1 MRKLLFILISLVSC
15 SYLNAQTATNKVQN
29 MATLMLTNSTLY
41 IGGTN
46 FVVNGTRY
54 NSGEVMK
61 LWGRDGAIVLAPTTP
76 FHGRVNI
83 TWTTN
88 LAGTLNSWTIGQ
100 DFVAG
105 NTHQWGIR
113 DDFNGRVPFNIFS
126 NQIITLDIPLVVVSS
141 NMFITNNLTVNG
153 IITSAGAAV
162 PSVLSTNVMSDFP
175 LIAAASFSDISY
187 PLTGTIT
194 NMVSN
199 LGNPASEDG
208 SLIVDCSIP
217 SNGFVR
223 IRARNVGSLA
233 IDQGNLPYRIHV
245 TKSPDQ

>member
-1 MRKLLFILISLVSC
+1 MRKLIIFLTLFWCSLGFG
-15 SYLNAQTATNKVQN
+15 QTATNKIQN
-29 MATLMLTNSTLY
+29 MATIMLTNSTLY
-41 IGGTN
+41 VGGTN
-46 FVVNGTRY
+46 NGFNATKYPQGDILR
-54 NSGEVMK
+54 
-61 LWGRDGAIVLAPTTP
+61 LWGADGVLKMIPTGP
-76 FHGRVNI
+76 HGRANIYWVTNVNEL
-83 TWTTN
+83 TP
-88 LAGTLNSWTIGQ
+88 SWSIGQ
-100 DFVAG
+100 DFTGINEHMWGVQNNID
-105 NTHQWGIR
+105 NTL
-113 DDFNGRVPFNIFS
+113 PFTIIS
-126 NQIITLDIPLVVVSS
+126 NQQVRFQIPLVVVSS

-153 IITSAGAAV
+153 VIINAGGAV

-199 LGNPASEDG
+199 LGNPATEDG
-208 SLIVDCSIP
+208 SLIVDSSIP

-245 TKSPDQ
+245 TKTPD